1 MSLYRGN
8 RKSDRKDIKISV
20 NYLTQEGAGS
30 PSIEMLTMLQE
41 LFEVDMDDLV
51 GRQEVDIDFNL

>member
-1 MSLYRGN
+1 MSFYRGN
-8 RKSDRKDIKISV
+8 RKSDRKNIKISV